1 MNTVTVNPDHTVT
14 VTING
19 VEADHCGP
27 WDSHEAAQAWAT
39 LMLVDLENGV
49 VHYPDHQQ
57 T

>member
-1 MNTVTVNPDHTVT
+1 MNTVVVNSDHTVT

-27 WDSHEAAQAWAT
+27 WDTHEGAQAWAT
-39 LMLVDLENGV
+39 LMLIDLDNGV

-57 T
+57 A